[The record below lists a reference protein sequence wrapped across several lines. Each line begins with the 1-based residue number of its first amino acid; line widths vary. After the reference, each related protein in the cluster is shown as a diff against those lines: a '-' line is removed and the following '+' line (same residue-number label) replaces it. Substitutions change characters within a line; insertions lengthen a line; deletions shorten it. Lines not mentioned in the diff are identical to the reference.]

1 MPPDRYIM
9 DRHIDGMDYYF
20 GLSNNARLKPEE
32 RQQWYRFAVESCA
45 VVENM
50 GPTIDGLILLNA
62 SIQQLAGIINADL
75 ASPISMSSLTKDLSA
90 ILTGLK
96 IPRIRGYSPRGSR
109 NILAK

>member
-9 DRHIDGMDYYF
+9 DRHNNIMDYYF
-20 GLSNNARLKPEE
+20 GLSNNAQLRQEE
-32 RQQWYRFAVESCA
+32 RQQWYRFAVETCA

-50 GPTIDGLILLNA
+50 GLTIDGLILLNA
-62 SIQQLAGIINADL
+62 STQQLAGIINADL
-75 ASPISMSSLTKDLSA
+75 ASPISIPSLTKDLRA
-90 ILTGLK
+90 TITNLK